1 MPKKAADGAK
11 PKKSIPESSR
21 TLRSK
26 GAASPIKKSDASDS
40 AALEAERFLN
50 LKSKPSAKPKVTKPK
65 AAAEPKKRKA
75 PAKAKADKEE
85 SPKKRMKKAGTMA
98 VTAAEGEKFV
108 EKNGGVE
115 EEKKTPP
122 SSPKKS
128 APKSPKASTKKGA
141 KSPKMKKAGTMAVT
155 ANEGEKFIEKENE
168 RAEKKESA
176 EEMKEATTIAE
187 GKEILGK
194 KAGKKT
200 GGKKK

>member
-1 MPKKAADGAK
+1 MPKKAADGTK
-11 PKKSIPESSR
+11 PKKTIPESSR

-26 GAASPIKKSDASDS
+26 GSASPIKKSDANDS

-85 SPKKRMKKAGTMA
+85 SPKKKMKKAGTMA
-98 VTAAEGEKFV
+98 TTVAEGEKFV

-128 APKSPKASTKKGA
+128 AKASSPKSPKASTKKGA

-168 RAEKKESA
+168 RAEKKEGAA
-176 EEMKEATTIAE
+176 EETMATTVE
-187 GKEILGK
+187 EGK
-194 KAGKKT
+194 KAAKKV

>member
-122 SSPKKS
+122 SSPKKP
-128 APKSPKASTKKGA
+128 APKSPKASTKKGGA

-155 ANEGEKFIEKENE
+155 ATEGEKFIEKENE
-168 RAEKKESA
+168 RAEKKEGA
-176 EEMKEATTIAE
+176 EEMKVATPVE
-187 GKEILGK
+187 EGK
-194 KAGKKT
+194 KAAKKV